1 MPNIT
6 IKAVAKDA
14 GVSIATVSRVLN
26 KNYPVSS
33 ELEQRVMRSVE
44 KLNYYPNSVA
54 RSLKFDSTL
63 SIGLIVSDISNSFFS
78 TISRS
83 VEDVVM
89 RKHYDLIVCSTDSQG
104 DKELSYIQLLLGK
117 KVDGLVLNI
126 TGHNDDF
133 IRQISHTIPVVLCGR
148 RVSSPEYKGD
158 FADSDNS
165 SGSYSL
171 IKHLIDHGHRRIAIL
186 NGQMLVSSA
195 RERYDGFCRAMA
207 GIGITVDSSY
217 PYCYEG
223 DFTTAGSGYEGAR
236 HLMSLPEP
244 PTAIA
249 AMNNELCVGAMR
261 YCHEHGIR
269 IPEDVSLCS
278 YGKIQNEDLMYVRP
292 SYVVMDPAVIG
303 TRIAD
308 LLLERIEHKNR
319 LANREVLFSAELV
332 AGNGVRS
339 I

>member
-26 KNYPVSS
+26 KNYPVSP
-33 ELEQRVMRSVE
+33 ELEHRVMRSVQ

-54 RSLKFDSTL
+54 RSLKFDSTQ

-78 TISRS
+78 MISRS

-89 RKHYDLIVCSTDSQG
+89 HNHYDLIVCSTDNQS
-104 DKELSYIQLLLGK
+104 DKELSYIQLLLSK
-117 KVDGLVLNI
+117 KVDGLILNI
-126 TGHNDDF
+126 TGQNDEF
-133 IRQISHTIPVVLCGR
+133 ISRISRILPVVLCGR
-148 RVSSPEYKGD
+148 RVSSPDYQGD
-158 FADSDNS
+158 FVDSDNP
-165 SGSYSL
+165 SGSYAL
-171 IKHLIDHGHRRIAIL
+171 TKHLIDHGHRRIAIL

-195 RERYDGFCRAMA
+195 RERLEGFRRAMA
-207 GIGITVDSSY
+207 SIGITVDSSY
-217 PYCYEG
+217 PYYVEG
-223 DFTTAGSGYEGAR
+223 NFTAMDSGYKAGQ
-236 HLMSLPEP
+236 HLMSLSDP
-244 PTAIA
+244 PTAIV

-261 YCHEHGIR
+261 YCHEHGLR

-292 SYVVMDPAVIG
+292 SYVVMDPAIIG

-308 LLLERIEHKNR
+308 LLLERIERKNH
-319 LANREVLFSAELV
+319 LINREVLFSAELV
-332 AGNGVRS
+332 PGNGVKS